1 MQHRAEQSLMAME
14 PLASIAGGQE
24 PLFAAA
30 RFQAQAFKMAI
41 RYQIESLCF
50 LKRRCEQN
58 LKLIDD
64 FSGSDEFN
72 DSFDVIS
79 NFMEN
84 AALDYTTEA
93 RKIASIA
100 SRAAADTAKHIRYEV
115 DRR

>member
-1 MQHRAEQSLMAME
+1 ME
-14 PLASIAGGQE
+14 PLAGIAGGQE

-84 AALDYTTEA
+84 AALDCTTEA
-93 RKIASIA
+93 RKIALIASIASIA

>member
-1 MQHRAEQSLMAME
+1 M
-14 PLASIAGGQE
+14 
-24 PLFAAA
+24 
-30 RFQAQAFKMAI
+30 
-41 RYQIESLCF
+41 
-50 LKRRCEQN
+50 
-58 LKLIDD
+58 
-64 FSGSDEFN
+64 
-72 DSFDVIS
+72 IS